1 MEKVSIV
8 YEKSWTD
15 TYEIWERH
23 KYVKLLDVGRKWGH
37 TRGNTVYVKRENLD
51 KGLDEVRN
59 IMYGII

>member
-37 TRGNTVYVKRENLD
+37 TVGNTVYVKR
-51 KGLDEVRN
+51 
-59 IMYGII
+59 